1 MIEYLILSILF
12 ASAAFLSRSRRAVD
26 IAAGCFFGVQ
36 VVLAALLVSDARG
49 SAIWAYSRSIR
60 SAYCSTF

>member
-36 VVLAALLVSDARG
+36 VVL
-49 SAIWAYSRSIR
+49 RSIR